1 MRFARRILASALA
14 SLLFLEALGPSAW
27 AQVAARAAS
36 ASAGPAVSAAGA
48 SRSSFVGS
56 PAGPAFLLPSALALS
71 PLSAPAVPAPS
82 VHVAPTVSPIAA
94 LAVPVLSAAASG
106 SLPPSASPVP
116 VGASPK
122 AGLSG
127 RVGRLVE
134 SSAPALERVTSV
146 ASSRADLR
154 RSGDELEGILSGEF
168 IQRPTAADDG
178 PLASES
184 SGKGY
189 SLRPAQ
195 APSDKPASEPTA
207 AALPEIS
214 EHSRSGFRLY
224 AAGISI
230 VKVGIEALNL
240 VVPTLLLSQFGAATL
255 VGALFLSS
263 QLAGLVAG
271 WIAGPLVDRFSPAKV
286 LAVTAILQ
294 IAAIGSIPLAFAFG
308 TTLGLPVIFG
318 LFTVNGLLGGAF
330 DIARRAALP
339 QILGRD
345 ERLLNAHNAK
355 IYITREIAAM
365 AGIVGAGFLLGKLG
379 YLATLG
385 IHPAAYIVAALLFA
399 RLAFRRGEA
408 APAPTKVEAGPAE
421 KPKGFLASLK
431 SLTRGARLVWSNPE
445 LRRAAFLN
453 IPVITLHNLFHQMLA
468 VVYAAKVLGSPT
480 AAAVLLVAWN
490 LGEFAAALI
499 LRRQSA
505 RQGEKADLGP
515 AWLRYA
521 AAAVLGSWLLW
532 IFPTIYVAAPV
543 IFLMAMGMLG
553 NELGLASY
561 FQSAAAKEDVGAVT
575 GFVYSLATTVAMVAL
590 LAMGWIFDGFGG
602 TAGFLVLALVL
613 SAVSVFFWLSAR
625 RRLKN

>member
-1 MRFARRILASALA
+1 MRFARRILASTL
-14 SLLFLEALGPSAW
+14 SVLLFLEAFGPSAW
-27 AQVAARAAS
+27 AQVAARAAAAAPVVPVGGGAHLS
-36 ASAGPAVSAAGA
+36 LGGPAAGPAY
-48 SRSSFVGS
+48 
-56 PAGPAFLLPSALALS
+56 LLPSALALS
-71 PLSAPAVPAPS
+71 PLSVAAAPAPLV
-82 VHVAPTVSPIAA
+82 
-94 LAVPVLSAAASG
+94 LAVPLAASALARVKSAALSAPAIAPREKAA
-106 SLPPSASPVP
+106 PE
-116 VGASPK
+116 
-122 AGLSG
+122 AGVSG
-127 RVGRLVE
+127 RVGLLVA
-134 SSAPALERVTSV
+134 SAAPALEQVTSV

-168 IQRPTAADDG
+168 LQRPASADEG
-178 PLASES
+178 PLATET
-184 SGKGY
+184 SGSG
-189 SLRPAQ
+189 SFLRPAQ
-195 APSDKPASEPTA
+195 APAGRSAAEPAAPM
-207 AALPEIS
+207 PEIPARA
-214 EHSRSGFRLY
+214 RSGFRLY
-224 AAGISI
+224 AGGISV

-255 VGALFLSS
+255 VGALFLSA

-271 WIAGPLVDRFSPAKV
+271 WITGPLVDRFSPSKV

-294 IAAIGSIPLAFAFG
+294 ILAIGSIPLAFAFG

-318 LFTVNGLLGGAF
+318 LFTVNGMLSGAF

-345 ERLLNAHNAK
+345 ERVLNAHNAK

-385 IHPAAYIVAALLFA
+385 IHPAAYIVAALLFS

-408 APAPTKVEAGPAE
+408 APAPVKDAPASAE
-421 KPKGFLASLK
+421 KPKGIIATLK

-445 LRRAAFLN
+445 MRRAALLN
-453 IPVITLHNLFHQMLA
+453 VPVITLHNLFHQMLA

-490 LGEFAAALI
+490 LGEFAAALL
-499 LRRQSA
+499 LRRQAA

-515 AWLRYA
+515 GWLRYA
-521 AAAVLGSWLLW
+521 AGAVLGSWLLW
-532 IFPTIYVAAPV
+532 LFPTVYVAAPV
-543 IFLMAMGMLG
+543 IFLMAMAMLG

-561 FQSAAAKEDVGAVT
+561 FQSAASKEDVGAVT
-575 GFVYSLATTVAMVAL
+575 GFVYSLATTVAMAAL

-602 TAGFLVLALVL
+602 GTGFLVLALAL
-613 SAVSVFFWLSAR
+613 SAASVFFWFSAR
-625 RRLKN
+625 KR

>member
-1 MRFARRILASALA
+1 MSSVRRLFASALA
-14 SLLFLEALGPSAW
+14 VLLFLEALGPYAW
-27 AQVAARAAS
+27 AQVAARTAPV
-36 ASAGPAVSAAGA
+36 SAGAGVSAAA
-48 SRSSFVGS
+48 VTAIPALMSFSSPGLS
-56 PAGPAFLLPSALALS
+56 PSGLSLS
-71 PLSAPAVPAPS
+71 PLSVAAAPVPSVQLAPLVIAVPLAASALARATPAALSAPAISPREKAAPE
-82 VHVAPTVSPIAA
+82 
-94 LAVPVLSAAASG
+94 
-106 SLPPSASPVP
+106 
-116 VGASPK
+116 
-122 AGLSG
+122 AGVSG
-127 RVGRLVE
+127 RVGHLVE
-134 SSAPALERVTSV
+134 SVAPALERVTSV

-168 IQRPTAADDG
+168 IPRPTAADDG
-178 PLASES
+178 PLAPAS

-189 SLRPAQ
+189 LLRPAQ
-195 APSDKPASEPTA
+195 APSDQPATDPAA
-207 AALPEIS
+207 AALREIPARA
-214 EHSRSGFRLY
+214 RSGFRLY

-286 LAVTAILQ
+286 LAATAILQ
-294 IAAIGSIPLAFAFG
+294 ILAIGSIPLAFAFG

-318 LFTVNGLLGGAF
+318 LFTVNGLLSGAF

-345 ERLLNAHNAK
+345 ERVLNAHNAK

-385 IHPAAYIVAALLFA
+385 IHPAAYIVAALLFS
-399 RLAFRRGEA
+399 RLAFRRGED
-408 APAPTKVEAGPAE
+408 APAPAKDASVSAE

-468 VVYAAKVLGSPT
+468 VVYAAKVLGSPA

-490 LGEFAAALI
+490 LGEFAAALL
-499 LRRQSA
+499 LRRQAA
-505 RQGEKADLGP
+505 RQGGKADLGP

-532 IFPTIYVAAPV
+532 LFPTVYVAAPV
-543 IFLMAMGMLG
+543 IFLMALAMLG

-575 GFVYSLATTVAMVAL
+575 GFVYSLATTVAMAAL

-602 TAGFLVLALVL
+602 TAGFLALAIVL

-625 RRLKN
+625 RR

>member
-1 MRFARRILASALA
+1 MRSVRRILATTLVV
-14 SLLFLEALGPSAW
+14 LLSLEALGPSAW

-36 ASAGPAVSAAGA
+36 ASAGTVVPVVSIGP
-48 SRSSFVGS
+48 SYTHPRLS
-56 PAGPAFLLPSALALS
+56 PPGLSPSGLSLS
-71 PLSAPAVPAPS
+71 PLSVAAAPAPLVIAVPLAASALARATP
-82 VHVAPTVSPIAA
+82 AA
-94 LAVPVLSAAASG
+94 L
-106 SLPPSASPVP
+106 
-116 VGASPK
+116 
-122 AGLSG
+122 
-127 RVGRLVE
+127 
-134 SSAPALERVTSV
+134 SAPAISPREKAAPGAGVFGRVAVLTKSTASALEKVSSA

-154 RSGDELEGILSGEF
+154 HSGDELEGILSGEF
-168 IQRPTAADDG
+168 LQRPAAADDG
-178 PLASES
+178 RRAPAT

-189 SLRPAQ
+189 FLRPAQ
-195 APSDKPASEPTA
+195 TLSDQSDPEPAA

-214 EHSRSGFRLY
+214 ARARSGFRLY
-224 AAGISI
+224 AAGITT

-255 VGALFLSS
+255 VGALFLSA

-271 WIAGPLVDRFSPAKV
+271 WIAGPLVDRFSPSKV

-294 IAAIGSIPLAFAFG
+294 ILAIGSIPLAFAFG

-318 LFTVNGLLGGAF
+318 LFTVNGLLSGVF

-345 ERLLNAHNAK
+345 ERVLNAHNAK
-355 IYITREIAAM
+355 IYITRELAAM

-399 RLAFRRGEA
+399 RLAFRRGED
-408 APAPTKVEAGPAE
+408 APAPAKDAAVPAE
-421 KPKGFLASLK
+421 RPKGFIASLK
-431 SLTRGARLVWSNPE
+431 SITRGARLVWSNPE
-445 LRRAAFLN
+445 LRRAALLN

-490 LGEFAAALI
+490 LGEFAAALL
-499 LRRQSA
+499 LRRQAA
-505 RQGEKADLGP
+505 RQGEKMNLGP
-515 AWLRYA
+515 GWLRYA

-532 IFPTIYVAAPV
+532 LFPTVYVAVPV
-543 IFLMAMGMLG
+543 IFLMAMAMLG

-561 FQSAAAKEDVGAVT
+561 FQSTAAKEDVGAVT
-575 GFVYSLATTVAMVAL
+575 GFVYSLATTVAMAAL

-602 TAGFLVLALVL
+602 GIGFLVLALAL
-613 SAVSVFFWLSAR
+613 SAASVFFWLSAR
-625 RRLKN
+625 RR

>member
-1 MRFARRILASALA
+1 MSTVRRLFASALA
-14 SLLFLEALGPSAW
+14 VLLFLEALGPSAW

-36 ASAGPAVSAAGA
+36 APAGTVVPVGGAA
-48 SRSSFVGS
+48 RLS
-56 PAGPAFLLPSALALS
+56 PGGYSAGPAFLLPSALTLS
-71 PLSAPAVPAPS
+71 PLSVAAAPAPLV
-82 VHVAPTVSPIAA
+82 
-94 LAVPVLSAAASG
+94 LAVPLAASA
-106 SLPPSASPVP
+106 LARVTPAALLAPAISPREKAVP
-116 VGASPK
+116 E
-122 AGLSG
+122 AGVSG
-127 RVGRLVE
+127 RVGLLAA
-134 SSAPALERVTSV
+134 SAAPALEQVTSV

-168 IQRPTAADDG
+168 LQRPAAADEG
-178 PLASES
+178 PLAAETSES
-184 SGKGY
+184 GS

-195 APSDKPASEPTA
+195 TPAGRSAPEPVA
-207 AALPEIS
+207 APIPEIPARA
-214 EHSRSGFRLY
+214 RSGFRLY
-224 AAGISI
+224 AAGIST

-255 VGALFLSS
+255 VGALFLSA

-271 WIAGPLVDRFSPAKV
+271 WIAGPLVDRFSPSKV

-294 IAAIGSIPLAFAFG
+294 ILAIGSIPLAFAFG

-318 LFTVNGLLGGAF
+318 LFTVNGMLSGAF

-345 ERLLNAHNAK
+345 ERVLNAHNAK

-385 IHPAAYIVAALLFA
+385 IHPAAYIVAALLFS
-399 RLAFRRGEA
+399 RLAFRRDEE
-408 APAPTKVEAGPAE
+408 APAPAKDAAVPAE
-421 KPKGFLASLK
+421 KKPKGFIASLK

-445 LRRAAFLN
+445 LRRAALLN
-453 IPVITLHNLFHQMLA
+453 VPVITLHNLFHQMLA
-468 VVYAAKVLGSPT
+468 VVYAAKILGSPA

-490 LGEFAAALI
+490 LGEFAAALL
-499 LRRQSA
+499 LRRQAA
-505 RQGEKADLGP
+505 RQGEKANLGP
-515 AWLRYA
+515 GWLRYA

-532 IFPTIYVAAPV
+532 LFPTVYVAAPV
-543 IFLMAMGMLG
+543 IFLMAMAMLG

-561 FQSAAAKEDVGAVT
+561 FQSAASKEDVGAVT
-575 GFVYSLATTVAMVAL
+575 GFVYSLATTVAMAAL

-602 TAGFLVLALVL
+602 GAGFLVLALAL
-613 SAVSVFFWLSAR
+613 SAASAFFWLSAR
-625 RRLKN
+625 RR